1 MKRRMSKELRAWYA
15 EIGRRGGQKSRRV
28 LTAEDQRKMQEGR
41 ERAREERERKKGGRK
56 RGI

>member
-1 MKRRMSKELRAWYA
+1 MRAWYA